1 MNIMKKKIIA
11 AIVCFV
17 LFWIYQI
24 LAVVVFGWENGGGT
38 LPLAILMAV
47 LVFVWK
53 TIVNYE
59 GDGE

>member
-1 MNIMKKKIIA
+1 MNDMKKKIIA

-24 LAVVVFGWENGGGT
+24 LAVVVFGWENGGGA
-38 LPLAILMAV
+38 LPLTILMAV
-47 LVFVWK
+47 LVFVWQ

-59 GDGE
+59 NNGE